1 MKFWSILITAKIT
14 NVSITTRFRVLILT
28 KKHSSFLLLVR
39 ITIKMKKI
47 QNLSITLI
55 TAEKDKCH
63 VAFNKV
69 ITHGTCSN
77 KVIAHSIGKINQ
89 TVSNV
94 YIASDGWAAQFRLR
108 FGFNFLKFFQID
120 LSLKWNYKNP
130 RHGKGPMGGIGGIN
144 KNLVYRK
151 VLSGDLV
158 IDTPKKFA
166 EFANKISNVDCFFLL
181 QEQLLKKPEEGYS
194 FVNKFCYLS
203 EDLEPFLLEILVY
216 NVDTKQRISLTA
228 TFASIVKINMS
239 RMKNGF
245 NALSALSGNMKSPSM
260 NRSPT
265 LASSYFI

>member
-69 ITHGTCSN
+69 TTHGTCSN

-130 RHGKGPMGGIGGIN
+130 RHGKGPMDGIGGIN

-194 FVNKFCYLS
+194 FENKFCYLS
-203 EDLEPFLLEILVY
+203 EDLEPLFTW
-216 NVDTKQRISLTA
+216 NSRIQCGHKA
-228 TFASIVKINMS
+228 TDISD
-239 RMKNGF
+239 
-245 NALSALSGNMKSPSM
+245 GNICKHCEDQYVADEKWIQC
-260 NRSPT
+260 T
-265 LASSYFI
+265 ICTQW